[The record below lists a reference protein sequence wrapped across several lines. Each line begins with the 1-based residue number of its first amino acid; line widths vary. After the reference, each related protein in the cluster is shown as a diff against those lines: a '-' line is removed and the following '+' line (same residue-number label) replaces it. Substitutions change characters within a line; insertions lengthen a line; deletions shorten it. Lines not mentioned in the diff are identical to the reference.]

1 MTKENILKIIS
12 LTSYSLITLVGQMIG
27 IPFIFWLMWTSF
39 EFGNNDQI
47 FAILGLI
54 GLILNFTKYY
64 KRTIIKIMSFFLMLI
79 PIIRRLTEIPFEK
92 FKYLGFQIPLIIF
105 SITTIVLILTSI
117 WTKKTHHNTV

>member
-1 MTKENILKIIS
+1 
-12 LTSYSLITLVGQMIG
+12 MIG